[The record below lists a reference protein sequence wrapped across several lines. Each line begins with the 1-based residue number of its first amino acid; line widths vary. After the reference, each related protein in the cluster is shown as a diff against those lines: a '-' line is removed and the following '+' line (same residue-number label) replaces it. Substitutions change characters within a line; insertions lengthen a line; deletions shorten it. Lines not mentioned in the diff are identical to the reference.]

1 MITGICELLLIFIKI
16 KSLKIAVLFRTIK
29 KTVKINI
36 SIIAQ
41 KIEII
46 RILLKYIYAPKEG
59 Q

>member
-16 KSLKIAVLFRTIK
+16 KSLKISVLFRTIK
-29 KTVKINI
+29 KQVKINI